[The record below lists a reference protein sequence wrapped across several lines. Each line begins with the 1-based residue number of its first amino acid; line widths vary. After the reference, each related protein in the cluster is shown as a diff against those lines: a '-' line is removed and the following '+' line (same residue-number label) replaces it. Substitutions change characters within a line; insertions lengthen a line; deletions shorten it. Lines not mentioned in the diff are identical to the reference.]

1 MRNGE
6 YGLGIDV
13 GGGAVSAAVCGPDGE
28 AVPLPLGEGPV
39 ASAVGDDGRV
49 ALVPADG
56 TAGRASLVARVGDPV
71 PVYAGGRAVPAAEL
85 VADVVQSVRRL
96 AVEQEG
102 RPDAWTVVTVPPSWA
117 GHRCATLA
125 AALTVAGVPR
135 FSLVS
140 SAVAAV
146 AAHVAAGD
154 LAPEPTVAV
163 YDLGAGSLDTAVV
176 SPDPD
181 RPLAHL
187 AVPPAPLPWGGRD
200 VDDVVLAH
208 VLDCLGAPPGDA
220 RALRR
225 ACRAAKE
232 ALSTAT
238 VVRIPTDGPGGPIR
252 LTREEL
258 DEVLAGPV
266 RESAEALTATVAA
279 AGLDPA
285 DLDAVVLVGG
295 SVRVPLVAEVLSD
308 ELGRPLVV
316 GGDPALTP
324 ALGAAALAAEALAAE
339 ALPAA
344 APAAA
349 LPDPPSDAVDPQPVL
364 PAPRTP
370 RGRHRPG
377 SPPRAA
383 TGPAARRGARLRR
396 GAVVAGL
403 ALGLLS
409 LGPAAAGLFDAV
421 LSPGPAGQSAAGSDG
436 GAVIAHG
443 TATVGGGSTARAAE
457 RAVGGSTA
465 RAAESAGDGA
475 PQTAADPTGSP
486 RISLAAAIATA
497 ARSSTPSASGSAAPT
512 RDRTAPGTTPSA
524 PSPSRTTAGGTPSGT
539 TSPSAPAPGTT
550 ARPSP
555 SGPAPVGEES
565 TGSGQS
571 TTPRSPDPDPD
582 PGSPVPDS
590 PTPTPQPPAPEP
602 PGEWTPSPVLENPT
616 TGQPEPAPEPA
627 PEPEPAPTDAPAT
640 DAPATD
646 APATEPTPST
656 EGAA

>member
-1 MRNGE
+1 VRNGE

-13 GGGAVSAAVCGPDGE
+13 GDGAVSAAVCGPDGA

-39 ASAVGDDGRV
+39 AAAVRDDGRI

-56 TAGRASLVARVGDPV
+56 TAGGPPLVARVGDPV
-71 PVYAGGRAVPAAEL
+71 PVHAGGRAAPAAEL
-85 VADVVQSVRRL
+85 LADVVQHVRVL
-96 AVEQEG
+96 AAEREG

-125 AALTVAGVPR
+125 AALTAAGVPR
-135 FSLVS
+135 FSLLS

-176 SPDPD
+176 GPNRD

-208 VLDCLGAPPGDA
+208 VLDCLDAPPGDG
-220 RALRR
+220 RALRA

-238 VVRIPTDGPGGPIR
+238 VVRIATDGPDGPIR

-266 RESAEALTATVAA
+266 RGAAEALAATVAA

-285 DLDAVVLVGG
+285 DLDAVVLAGG
-295 SVRVPLVAEVLSD
+295 GVRVPLVAEVLSD
-308 ELGRPLVV
+308 ELGRPLIV

-324 ALGAAALAAEALAAE
+324 ALGAATLAAEALAAE
-339 ALPAA
+339 ALPGE

-349 LPDPPSDAVDPQPVL
+349 PPTEPPDAPSDVVDRQPA
-364 PAPRTP
+364 PPRPRTP
-370 RGRHRPG
+370 RARPRPG

-383 TGPAARRGARLRR
+383 TGAAARRGGRLRR

-403 ALGLLS
+403 ALGLLVV
-409 LGPAAAGLFDAV
+409 GPAAAGLFDAV
-421 LSPGPAGQSAAGSDG
+421 LPPGPTGQTDDG
-436 GAVIAHG
+436 DVIASG
-443 TATVGGGSTARAAE
+443 TAAVGGSTARAAE
-457 RAVGGSTA
+457 NAGGGSTA
-465 RAAESAGDGA
+465 RAAESAGGGT
-475 PQTAADPTGSP
+475 PQTATDPTGSP

-497 ARSSTPSASGSAAPT
+497 ARAGTPSASGSAAPT
-512 RDRTAPGTTPSA
+512 RDRTAPGTAASA
-524 PSPSRTTAGGTPSGT
+524 TSPSGAAAGGTPSGT
-539 TSPSAPAPGTT
+539 ASTHAPAPGT
-550 ARPSP
+550 AGRPSP
-555 SGPAPVGEES
+555 SGPAPVVEEP
-565 TGSGQS
+565 TGSGQP
-571 TTPRSPDPDPD
+571 TPSRPPVPQAPVSQAPVSRP
-582 PGSPVPDS
+582 PVPDP
-590 PTPTPQPPAPEP
+590 PTPEPTTQQPPASPSP
-602 PGEWTPSPVLENPT
+602 QGPTPAPVLEQPT
-616 TGQPEPAPEPA
+616 TGQPDPDPEPGT
-627 PEPEPAPTDAPAT
+627 EPEPAPTDAPS
-640 DAPATD
+640 
-646 APATEPTPST
+646 TEPAPST
-656 EGAA
+656 EGPA

>member
-1 MRNGE
+1 MGGPVRNGE

-13 GGGAVSAAVCGPDGE
+13 GGGAVSAAVCGPDGA
-28 AVPLPLGEGPV
+28 AVPLPLGGGPV
-39 ASAVGDDGRV
+39 ATVVGDDGQV

-56 TAGRASLVARVGDPV
+56 TAGRAPLVARVGDPV

-85 VADVVQSVRRL
+85 VADVVQHVRWL
-96 AVEQEG
+96 AAEQEG

-125 AALTVAGVPR
+125 AALTAAGVPR

-176 SPDPD
+176 GPGPD

-220 RALRR
+220 RALRG

-238 VVRIPTDGPGGPIR
+238 VVRIATDGPDGPVR

-266 RESAEALTATVAA
+266 RGSAEALADTVAA
-279 AGLDPA
+279 AGLDPT
-285 DLDAVVLVGG
+285 DLDAVVLAGG
-295 SVRVPLVAEVLSD
+295 GVRVPLVAEVLSD

-339 ALPAA
+339 ALPGEASAA
-344 APAAA
+344 APPTE
-349 LPDPPSDAVDPQPVL
+349 LPDVPSDVVDPQPVL
-364 PAPRTP
+364 PRPRTP

-377 SPPRAA
+377 SPPPAV
-383 TGPAARRGARLRR
+383 TGPAARRGGRVRR

-403 ALGLLS
+403 ALGLLL

-421 LSPGPAGQSAAGSDG
+421 LPPGPTGQADDG
-436 GAVIAHG
+436 DVIASG
-443 TATVGGGSTARAAE
+443 TA
-457 RAVGGSTA
+457 AVGGSTA
-465 RAAESAGDGA
+465 RAAENAVGGA
-475 PQTAADPTGSP
+475 PRTATDPTGSP
-486 RISLAAAIATA
+486 RTSLAAAIATA
-497 ARSSTPSASGSAAPT
+497 ARAGTPSSSGSAVPT
-512 RDRTAPGTTPSA
+512 RDRTAPGTTASPT
-524 PSPSRTTAGGTPSGT
+524 SPSRGAAGRTPSGT
-539 TSPSAPAPGTT
+539 ASTSAPAPGTA

-555 SGPAPVGEES
+555 SGPAPVVEEP
-565 TGSGQS
+565 TGSGQPAIS
-571 TTPRSPDPDPD
+571 
-582 PGSPVPDS
+582 
-590 PTPTPQPPAPEP
+590 QPPASQP
-602 PGEWTPSPVLENPT
+602 PVSQPPVSRPPVSRPPVPGPLKPDPPTQQPPASPSTVDPTPSPVQEQPT
-616 TGQPEPAPEPA
+616 TGQTD
-627 PEPEPAPTDAPAT
+627 PEPETAPTDGPPTGPA
-640 DAPATD
+640 
-646 APATEPTPST
+646 PST
-656 EGAA
+656 EGPA

>member
-13 GGGAVSAAVCGPDGE
+13 GGGAVSAAVCGPDGA

-39 ASAVGDDGRV
+39 TTAVRDDGRV

-56 TAGRASLVARVGDPV
+56 TAGRATLVARVGDPV

-85 VADVVQSVRRL
+85 VAHAVQHVRGL
-96 AVEQEG
+96 AAEREG

-125 AALTVAGVPR
+125 AALTAAGVPR

-176 SPDPD
+176 GPGPD
-181 RPLAHL
+181 RPLVHL

-200 VDDVVLAH
+200 VDDEVLAH
-208 VLDCLGAPPGDA
+208 VLDCLDAPPEDA
-220 RALRR
+220 RALRG

-238 VVRIPTDGPGGPIR
+238 VVRIGTGGPDGPVR

-266 RESAEALTATVAA
+266 RESAEAVAATVAA
-279 AGLDPA
+279 AGLDPT
-285 DLDAVVLVGG
+285 DLDAVVLAGG
-295 SVRVPLVAEVLSD
+295 GVRVPLVAEVLSD

-339 ALPAA
+339 ALAGEALAAEALPRAAAAA
-344 APAAA
+344 APPTERA
-349 LPDPPSDAVDPQPVL
+349 DVPSDAVDPQPVL
-364 PAPRTP
+364 PRPRTP

-383 TGPAARRGARLRR
+383 TGPAARRSGRVRR

-403 ALGLLS
+403 ALGLLL

-421 LSPGPAGQSAAGSDG
+421 LPPGPTGRAAAEADDG
-436 GAVIAHG
+436 GVIARG
-443 TATVGGGSTARAAE
+443 TAVVG
-457 RAVGGSTA
+457 GGSTA
-465 RAAESAGDGA
+465 RAAESAGGGA
-475 PQTAADPTGSP
+475 SRTAADSTSSP
-486 RISLAAAIATA
+486 RTSLAAAIATA
-497 ARSSTPSASGSAAPT
+497 ARSSTPSAPGSAAST
-512 RDRTAPGTTPSA
+512 RDRTAPGTTASA
-524 PSPSRTTAGGTPSGT
+524 SSPSRTAGGTPSGT
-539 TSPSAPAPGTT
+539 ASPGAPAPGT
-550 ARPSP
+550 AGRPSP
-555 SGPAPVGEES
+555 SGQAPVTEEP
-565 TGSGQS
+565 TGGGQPTTSPPPVSGPPASQAPVTRPPAS
-571 TTPRSPDPDPD
+571 RP
-582 PGSPVPDS
+582 PVPD
-590 PTPTPQPPAPEP
+590 PFKPDPPAQQPSASQAPVEQTPAPEP
-602 PGEWTPSPVLENPT
+602 D
-616 TGQPEPAPEPA
+616 PEPAPE
-627 PEPEPAPTDAPAT
+627 PTDAPAT
-640 DAPATD
+640 DAPATGPA
-646 APATEPTPST
+646 APV
-656 EGAA
+656 EGPA

>member
-1 MRNGE
+1 VRNGE

-13 GGGAVSAAVCGPDGE
+13 GGGAVSAAVCRPDGG

-39 ASAVGDDGRV
+39 APAVGDDGRI

-96 AVEQEG
+96 AAEQEG

-125 AALTVAGVPR
+125 AALTAAGVPR

-176 SPDPD
+176 GPDPD

-238 VVRIPTDGPGGPIR
+238 VVRIATDGPDGPIR

-266 RESAEALTATVAA
+266 RESAEALAATVAA

-285 DLDAVVLVGG
+285 DLDAVVLAGG
-295 SVRVPLVAEVLSD
+295 SVRVPLVAEVLSA

-339 ALPAA
+339 AQPAA

-349 LPDPPSDAVDPQPVL
+349 LPTELPDPPSDVVDPQRVL
-364 PAPRTP
+364 APPRTP

-421 LSPGPAGQSAAGSDG
+421 LSPGPAGQSAAGSDDG
-436 GAVIAHG
+436 PVIASG

-475 PQTAADPTGSP
+475 LQTTAGPTGSP

-497 ARSSTPSASGSAAPT
+497 ARTSTPSTSSSAAPT

-524 PSPSRTTAGGTPSGT
+524 PSPSRTTAGETPSGT
-539 TSPSAPAPGTT
+539 ASPSAPSTGTT

-555 SGPAPVGEES
+555 SGPAPVVEES

-571 TTPRSPDPDPD
+571 TTPQ
-582 PGSPVPDS
+582 SPVPQPS
-590 PTPTPQPPAPEP
+590 TPTQQPPVSQPPVSRPPVPDPFRPDPPTQQPPAS
-602 PGEWTPSPVLENPT
+602 PSPADET
-616 TGQPEPAPEPA
+616 TQ
-627 PEPEPAPTDAPAT
+627 PEPEPEPTDS
-640 DAPATD
+640 PATD
-646 APATEPTPST
+646 APATEPAPST

>member
-13 GGGAVSAAVCGPDGE
+13 GDGAVSAAVCGPDGA
-28 AVPLPLGEGPV
+28 AVPLPLPLGEGPV
-39 ASAVGDDGRV
+39 AAAVGDDGRI

-56 TAGRASLVARVGDPV
+56 TAGRPPLVARVGDPV
-71 PVYAGGRAVPAAEL
+71 PIHAGGRAAPAAEL
-85 VADVVQSVRRL
+85 VADVVQHVRVL
-96 AVEQEG
+96 AAEREG

-117 GHRCATLA
+117 GHRCVTLA
-125 AALTVAGVPR
+125 AALTAAGVPR
-135 FSLVS
+135 FSLLS

-163 YDLGAGSLDTAVV
+163 YDLGAGTLDTAVV
-176 SPDPD
+176 GPGPD

-208 VLDCLGAPPGDA
+208 VLDCLDAPPGDG
-220 RALRR
+220 RALRA

-238 VVRIPTDGPGGPIR
+238 VVRIATDGPDGPVR

-266 RESAEALTATVAA
+266 RGAAEALAAAVAA

-285 DLDAVVLVGG
+285 DLDAVVLAGG
-295 SVRVPLVAEVLSD
+295 GVRVPLVAEVLSD

-324 ALGAAALAAEALAAE
+324 ALGAATLAAEALAAE
-339 ALPAA
+339 ALPGE

-349 LPDPPSDAVDPQPVL
+349 PPAEPPDAPSDAVDPQPA
-364 PAPRTP
+364 PPRPRTP
-370 RGRHRPG
+370 RGRLRPG

-383 TGPAARRGARLRR
+383 TGPAARRGGRLRR

-403 ALGLLS
+403 ALGLLL

-421 LSPGPAGQSAAGSDG
+421 LPPGPTGQADDG
-436 GAVIAHG
+436 DVIASG
-443 TATVGGGSTARAAE
+443 TA
-457 RAVGGSTA
+457 AVGGSTA
-465 RAAESAGDGA
+465 RAAENAVGGA
-475 PQTAADPTGSP
+475 PRTATDPTGSP
-486 RISLAAAIATA
+486 RTSLAAAIATA
-497 ARSSTPSASGSAAPT
+497 ARAGTPSSSGSAVPT
-512 RDRTAPGTTPSA
+512 RDRTAPGTTASPT
-524 PSPSRTTAGGTPSGT
+524 SPSRGAAGRTPSGT
-539 TSPSAPAPGTT
+539 ASTSAPAPGTA

-555 SGPAPVGEES
+555 SGPAPVVEEP
-565 TGSGQS
+565 TGSGQP
-571 TTPRSPDPDPD
+571 TTSQPPVSQPPVSRPPVSRPPVPGPLKPDP
-582 PGSPVPDS
+582 
-590 PTPTPQPPAPEP
+590 PTQQPPASPSTVDP
-602 PGEWTPSPVLENPT
+602 TPSPVQEQPT
-616 TGQPEPAPEPA
+616 TGQTD
-627 PEPEPAPTDAPAT
+627 PEPETAPTDGPPTGPA
-640 DAPATD
+640 
-646 APATEPTPST
+646 PST
-656 EGAA
+656 EGPA

>member
-1 MRNGE
+1 MGGPVRNGE

-13 GGGAVSAAVCGPDGE
+13 GGGAVSAAVCGPDGA
-28 AVPLPLGEGPV
+28 AVPLPLGGGPV
-39 ASAVGDDGRV
+39 ATVVGDDGQV

-56 TAGRASLVARVGDPV
+56 TAGRVPLVARVGDPV

-85 VADVVQSVRRL
+85 VADVVQHVRWL
-96 AVEQEG
+96 AAEQEG

-125 AALTVAGVPR
+125 AALTAAGVPR

-140 SAVAAV
+140 TAVAAV

-163 YDLGAGSLDTAVV
+163 YDLGAGTLDTAVV
-176 SPDPD
+176 GPGPD

-220 RALRR
+220 RALRG

-238 VVRIPTDGPGGPIR
+238 VVRIATDGPDGPAR

-266 RESAEALTATVAA
+266 RGSAEALADTVAA
-279 AGLDPA
+279 AGLDPT
-285 DLDAVVLVGG
+285 DLDAVVLAGG
-295 SVRVPLVAEVLSD
+295 GVRVPLVAEVLSD

-339 ALPAA
+339 ALPGE

-349 LPDPPSDAVDPQPVL
+349 PPTELPDVPSDVVDPQPVL
-364 PAPRTP
+364 PRPRTP

-377 SPPRAA
+377 SPPAAA
-383 TGPAARRGARLRR
+383 TGPAARRGGRVRR

-403 ALGLLS
+403 ALGLLL

-421 LSPGPAGQSAAGSDG
+421 LPPGPTGQAATEADDG
-436 GAVIAHG
+436 GVIARG
-443 TATVGGGSTARAAE
+443 TAAVGGGSTARAAE
-457 RAVGGSTA
+457 STGG
-465 RAAESAGDGA
+465 GA
-475 PQTAADPTGSP
+475 SRTAADPTGSP
-486 RISLAAAIATA
+486 RTSLAAAIATA
-497 ARSSTPSASGSAAPT
+497 ARSSTSSPSGSAAPT
-512 RDRTAPGTTPSA
+512 GDRTAPGTTASPA
-524 PSPSRTTAGGTPSGT
+524 SPSRTTAGGTPSGT
-539 TSPSAPAPGTT
+539 ASPGAPAPGT
-550 ARPSP
+550 AGRPSP
-555 SGPAPVGEES
+555 SGQAPVTEEP
-565 TGSGQS
+565 TGSGQPTS
-571 TTPRSPDPDPD
+571 QPSVSGPPVSRPPASPPPVSR
-582 PGSPVPDS
+582 PPVSRPPVPDPFKPDP
-590 PTPTPQPPAPEP
+590 PTQQPPASPSP
-602 PGEWTPSPVLENPT
+602 DDPTPAPVLEQPE
-616 TGQPEPAPEPA
+616 PEPAPEP
-627 PEPEPAPTDAPAT
+627 TDAP
-640 DAPATD
+640 PTD
-646 APATEPTPST
+646 APATEPAPSA
-656 EGAA
+656 EGSA